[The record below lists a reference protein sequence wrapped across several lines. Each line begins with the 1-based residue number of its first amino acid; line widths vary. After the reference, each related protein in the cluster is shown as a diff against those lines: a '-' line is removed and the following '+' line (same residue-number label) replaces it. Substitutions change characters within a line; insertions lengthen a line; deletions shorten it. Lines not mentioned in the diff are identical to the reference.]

1 MKTRSSRIAI
11 ALALAVLSGLPVFA
25 ADPVQVGSPT
35 GGQATEG
42 AFSAELEVTEVL
54 LDVLVTDSRGNVI
67 LGLDRGDFVVEE
79 AGETVNVNSSTF
91 YSNRRYVDTAD
102 IAGRLGVEKTEVP
115 VDRFFIL
122 FFHDQRALD
131 HSLIRS
137 EVDAVRRAKEWVTR
151 ELLPNDWVAVLSY
164 DASLRLHQDFTT
176 DNAAI
181 LRALDDVVKAREPKG
196 IWASRTDEHEGPSLG
211 VNLPHGKD
219 LQKATTRVY
228 SALTEVAQAAGY
240 IIGRKNLMLFSVG
253 FGEVGESGNYNQDSR
268 YYNPMMQALND
279 NNVAVYTISWLENR
293 SEENEGWAALSN
305 VLSVLAEDTGGR
317 YYFNFV
323 DFKDPLSR
331 VTEDNNGYYLL
342 SYASEHPRGTEGYR
356 KVAVRTVNPAF
367 VVRARQGYSY
377 GN

>member
-1 MKTRSSRIAI
+1 M
-11 ALALAVLSGLPVFA
+11 
-25 ADPVQVGSPT
+25 
-35 GGQATEG
+35 
-42 AFSAELEVTEVL
+42 
-54 LDVLVTDSRGNVI
+54 
-67 LGLDRGDFVVEE
+67 
-79 AGETVNVNSSTF
+79 
-91 YSNRRYVDTAD
+91 
-102 IAGRLGVEKTEVP
+102 
-115 VDRFFIL
+115 
-122 FFHDQRALD
+122 
-131 HSLIRS
+131 IRS
-137 EVDAVRRAKEWVTR
+137 EVDAVRRVKDWVTR

-176 DNAAI
+176 DNAQI

-196 IWASRTDEHEGPSLG
+196 VWASRTDEHEGPSLG

-219 LQKATTRVY
+219 LQKATTRIY
-228 SALTEVAQAAGY
+228 SALTEVAEAAGY
-240 IIGRKNLMLFSVG
+240 VIGRKNLMLFSVG

-279 NNVAVYTISWLENR
+279 NNVAVYSISWLENR
-293 SEENEGWAALSN
+293 SEENAGWASLNNA
-305 VLSVLAEDTGGR
+305 LSVLAEDTGGR

-356 KVAVRTVNPAF
+356 KVTVRTVNPAF
-367 VVRARQGYSY
+367 VVRARQGYSF